1 MFYLL
6 ALAFLL
12 PARPALAAT
21 YQQCPTSATCTIGE
35 FLYDD
40 EYALDTDASC
50 DLTASYPNGSSF
62 LDIDGITAPIDA
74 WYHYDATIDTTEGLY
89 PTTLCCSS
97 GADYLCIDKTFEVT
111 ASAASPSPGLTA
123 AEVWSYSSRSLTDFG
138 DLIADIWDHSTRSLT
153 TFGDLIANIWTSAV
167 TTSTS
172 GPAQQI
178 TAITQ
183 EQQQQ
188 RVLLEK
194 LVNAPVVSLS
204 LEEGQTI
211 PDLNVKLEQSR
222 KHAQALYDWVQ
233 SGSAILFTNPSAL
246 TALVNDWDAPVIKA
260 INLAVQNQNLDQLKS
275 FVGHPGDTSA
285 QATLFGFLAYVAAR
299 DAALENQ
306 NQKLALL
313 LENWQGQGETLLT
326 TSVTAMEKQVLALNQ
341 YPGGGSLIQP
351 TKTNKDKKLNL
362 KNLLFNLKALL
373 GLNRQLLA
381 VRPGD
386 PIRSLWLEEG
396 SIIFRAVITNPSS
409 VISQTVPL
417 KFFLPRELKTENII
431 GLDPSLETH
440 YDTTEE
446 ALFVSGSY
454 TLKPQETKLVAVEV
468 EDIWQLTASELDAL
482 KNQAAELLRP
492 LEKTSYFAQGTVLK
506 SEIDVT
512 VNKILLAQSKAIA
525 PENRIR
531 TYREAQLELSGVN
544 TNMARLQ
551 DLVAQASGT
560 GSIFGFIGGVQAVA
574 VWGIIIIVIAG
585 FVFLAIYM
593 RQIRFKSTKATKPKS
608 LTAAATPGDWRRLIS
623 NPALIPLVILAT
635 TIVTVII
642 TQALLRP
649 KSAPEPTILEVAPA
663 SPSPS
668 ASPSPLPQE
677 VNVKQEKQVLGE
689 ATPKRLT
696 VPEGSSV
703 NVRFKPDPAAAVV
716 MAVKTSLDVYV
727 FETSDDWSR
736 IDFSR
741 QDSGQSW
748 WVSSQFLD

>member
-153 TFGDLIANIWTSAV
+153 TFGDL
-167 TTSTS
+167 
-172 GPAQQI
+172 
-178 TAITQ
+178 
-183 EQQQQ
+183 
-188 RVLLEK
+188 
-194 LVNAPVVSLS
+194 PVVSLS

-440 YDTTEE
+440 
-446 ALFVSGSY
+446 
-454 TLKPQETKLVAVEV
+454 
-468 EDIWQLTASELDAL
+468 
-482 KNQAAELLRP
+482 
-492 LEKTSYFAQGTVLK
+492 
-506 SEIDVT
+506 
-512 VNKILLAQSKAIA
+512 
-525 PENRIR
+525 
-531 TYREAQLELSGVN
+531 
-544 TNMARLQ
+544 
-551 DLVAQASGT
+551 
-560 GSIFGFIGGVQAVA
+560 
-574 VWGIIIIVIAG
+574 
-585 FVFLAIYM
+585 
-593 RQIRFKSTKATKPKS
+593 
-608 LTAAATPGDWRRLIS
+608 
-623 NPALIPLVILAT
+623 
-635 TIVTVII
+635 
-642 TQALLRP
+642 
-649 KSAPEPTILEVAPA
+649 
-663 SPSPS
+663 
-668 ASPSPLPQE
+668 
-677 VNVKQEKQVLGE
+677 
-689 ATPKRLT
+689 
-696 VPEGSSV
+696 
-703 NVRFKPDPAAAVV
+703 
-716 MAVKTSLDVYV
+716 
-727 FETSDDWSR
+727 
-736 IDFSR
+736 
-741 QDSGQSW
+741 
-748 WVSSQFLD
+748 

>member
-531 TYREAQLELSGVN
+531 TYREAQLELNGVN

-593 RQIRFKSTKATKPKS
+593 RQLKFKTAKTAKPKS
-608 LTAAATPGDWRRLIS
+608 LAAPAPAGRPRLWS
-623 NPALIPLVILAT
+623 NPALIPLVILVT
-635 TIVTVII
+635 TIITVII

-663 SPSPS
+663 PSPS

-677 VNVKQEKQVLGE
+677 INVKQEKQVLGE
-689 ATPKRLT
+689 AAPKRLT

-703 NVRFKPDPAAAVV
+703 NLRSKPDPAAAVI
-716 MAVKTSLDVYV
+716 MTVKTSLDVYV